1 MAITEPAER
10 ELAERFAA
18 LTHSLDDSDWGE
30 VGRLAHRRRGLGHR
44 VLLAAAGVA
53 AAVAFAAPA
62 FGLGGKLVQLFENAE
77 PAPSKVQHSFA
88 GLDVG
93 SPPGFRSSVLA
104 LQTRKIVLP
113 NGMALWVAPT
123 KSGGFCFFVAGGGG
137 DCDAQRALPFWP
149 IFSIGSVS
157 EQGVI
162 TGGPVS
168 VAGSTAIGGA
178 ADAEIRFE
186 DGASATIPVV
196 WVSAPINAG
205 FFGYEVPRSHWAIG
219 HRPTLVV
226 LRDEEG
232 NELGR
237 DTSAFRTPMFR
248 HGPSTGLV
256 PCLVRGGGS
265 SCFDAATRGGRLL
278 PRLSRP
284 MDTVKH
290 GLGWHGK

>member
-1 MAITEPAER
+1 MTINEPAER
-10 ELAERFAA
+10 ELAERFAS

-30 VGRLAHRRRGLGHR
+30 VGRLAHRRRAPR
-44 VLLAAAGVA
+44 RRAVLAVVGVA

-62 FGLGGKLVQLFENAE
+62 FGLGGKLVRLFENAE
-77 PAPSKVQHSFA
+77 PAPPKVQRSFA
-88 GLDVG
+88 GLDAG
-93 SPPGFRSSVLA
+93 APPGFRSSVQA

-113 NGMALWVAPT
+113 NGVALWVAPT
-123 KSGGFCFFVAGGGG
+123 KTGGFCFFVAGGGG

-149 IFSIGSVS
+149 IFSIGSVNK
-157 EQGVI
+157 QGVI

-168 VAGSTAIGGA
+168 VAGSTTIEGA
-178 ADAEIRFE
+178 ADAEVRFE
-186 DGASATIPVV
+186 DGTAATIPVV
-196 WVSAPINAG
+196 WLSAPINAG
-205 FFGYEVPRSHWAIG
+205 FFGYEVPGSNWTIG

-226 LRDEEG
+226 LHDEEG

-237 DTSAFRTPMFR
+237 DTSAFHTPMFR

-265 SCFDAATRGGRLL
+265 SCFDAATGGGSLL
-278 PRLSRP
+278 PRRSRP